1 MIKLLPYELFK
12 IWSKRSFRVFTCVLL
27 ILNVFLLWYLN
38 LPSENEPPL
47 SAYKAVCEDVSKMNE
62 REKLSY
68 ITEHREMINGVAKIE
83 EILQLRNM
91 GGEMG
96 ETLAKQAE
104 NELRP
109 EEYTKY
115 QELYERGAYLIYTDS
130 LYREKT
136 LIDGLY
142 EEIQTV
148 ANYDEY
154 LRSVK
159 ENKDALSGI
168 SIFANAD
175 TDSFGT
181 RNIEKSAADHAGL
194 SDEGIRWFPS
204 KGMTIAGGN
213 TVTELFLLLSVLLF
227 VGSLITEEKEKGL
240 LHITRATKKGIAPAI
255 TAKLSALLIH
265 CLTASVLLC
274 GSNLLFAGL
283 TAGLGDLSA
292 ALQSVPAFLESSL
305 PVSLWQY
312 FLFGIL
318 TKGLVLFAFGVVLTA
333 VSVVSQKSFLPQ
345 FTGVGI
351 AALGFLAY
359 TVIPAQSTLA
369 PVKYL
374 SLFGLLKPELLYGGY
389 LNFNIGGFPVSRLT
403 AALVLLPVL
412 CAMGIL
418 LNILLYCKGG
428 SLSIKKSQG
437 ILRLPFHPHAN
448 LTVHEGGKLLFMGK
462 AAPILLVFAIL
473 VGYGDLGKSYTP
485 SIGEQYYREWMLSLE
500 GELNDEKSDR
510 ILAEQARYDEA
521 FAEIERIDH
530 MVASGEIDERTGD
543 NLKSRWNSVISFY
556 PFFER
561 ILRRQEGGV
570 FVYDTG
576 YAYLFGRM
584 DDSFLSDFLLLSLCM
599 IFAFG
604 NAMAMEYEKKSWNLL
619 LATAKGKRAIIGRK
633 ALVCSF
639 CSAIMAILPWIFRIM
654 AISKEYPLHGWSF
667 AIQNIPQYFG
677 LRVRMSIWLFS

>member
-255 TAKLSALLIH
+255 TAKLSALLI
-265 CLTASVLLC
+265 
-274 GSNLLFAGL
+274 
-283 TAGLGDLSA
+283 
-292 ALQSVPAFLESSL
+292 
-305 PVSLWQY
+305 
-312 FLFGIL
+312 
-318 TKGLVLFAFGVVLTA
+318 
-333 VSVVSQKSFLPQ
+333 
-345 FTGVGI
+345 
-351 AALGFLAY
+351 LA
-359 TVIPAQSTLA
+359 
-369 PVKYL
+369 
-374 SLFGLLKPELLYGGY
+374 
-389 LNFNIGGFPVSRLT
+389 
-403 AALVLLPVL
+403 
-412 CAMGIL
+412 
-418 LNILLYCKGG
+418 
-428 SLSIKKSQG
+428 
-437 ILRLPFHPHAN
+437 
-448 LTVHEGGKLLFMGK
+448 
-462 AAPILLVFAIL
+462 
-473 VGYGDLGKSYTP
+473 
-485 SIGEQYYREWMLSLE
+485 
-500 GELNDEKSDR
+500 
-510 ILAEQARYDEA
+510 
-521 FAEIERIDH
+521 
-530 MVASGEIDERTGD
+530 
-543 NLKSRWNSVISFY
+543 
-556 PFFER
+556 
-561 ILRRQEGGV
+561 
-570 FVYDTG
+570 
-576 YAYLFGRM
+576 
-584 DDSFLSDFLLLSLCM
+584 
-599 IFAFG
+599 
-604 NAMAMEYEKKSWNLL
+604 
-619 LATAKGKRAIIGRK
+619 
-633 ALVCSF
+633 
-639 CSAIMAILPWIFRIM
+639 
-654 AISKEYPLHGWSF
+654 
-667 AIQNIPQYFG
+667 
-677 LRVRMSIWLFS
+677 